1 MKTLS
6 SLNHLFITIFLH
18 NFSAVMVIPAITD
31 VTMSALC
38 PGRDECSLAIYLTGF
53 QQASKEEGDGKTVAI
68 ESSLLDSLS
77 LILLNIHGDPS
88 HHRAWNVGDDAFN
101 REYVG
106 QVWPESFAYRSIEP
120 CNSSLRNCTSPD
132 IKIFIAAILA
142 YSRTRHFFYAYYVA
156 KTLIAMV
163 CEGSVPCL
171 ALAYVADNV
180 PEGRRASAFGIL
192 SGIASSAFV
201 CGNLSTRF
209 LSTASTFQVSASVA
223 IASLVY
229 MRFFLQDSIID
240 EQLTAP
246 ILTSKGKP
254 KGKGKDY
261 ATNEI
266 PSKNVQIFK
275 SAPSLEDMLC
285 LLKSSVTL
293 SQAAV
298 VAFFYSL
305 AEVGLHASLLY
316 YLKARFH
323 FNKDQFA
330 DLMVITGIAGT
341 ISQSLLNNLQLV
353 LMPILAPALGEA
365 RLLAVGLFF
374 TCVHVF
380 LYSIAWT
387 FWVPYVAA
395 MFSVLFVF
403 SQPCMRS
410 IVSKQVGSCEQGKA
424 QGCISGISSFANVI
438 SPLVFSPLTALFLSE
453 RAPFHFPG
461 FSIMCVGFASMIAFI
476 QSLMIRIAPPIANEK
491 VCNSN
496 YVDA

>member
-6 SLNHLFITIFLH
+6 GLSHLFMTIFLH
-18 NFSAVMVIPAITD
+18 NFSTFMVIPAITD

-53 QQASKEEGDGKTVAI
+53 QQAIIGLGTLVMMPLIGNMSDKYGRKALLTVP
-68 ESSLLDSLS
+68 LS
-77 LILLNIHGDPS
+77 LAIIPL
-88 HHRAWNVGDDAFN
+88 
-101 REYVG
+101 
-106 QVWPESFAYRSIEP
+106 
-120 CNSSLRNCTSPD
+120 
-132 IKIFIAAILA
+132 AILA
-142 YSRTRHFFYAYYVA
+142 YSRTRNFFYAYFVV

-163 CEGSVPCL
+163 CDGSVPCL

-209 LSTASTFQVSASVA
+209 LSTASTFQVSASAA

-229 MRFFLQDSIID
+229 MRVFLQDSIID

-246 ILTSKGKP
+246 ILTSTGKP
-254 KGKGKDY
+254 KGKGKAY

-266 PSKNVQIFK
+266 QVKMERLSNQRLPWRIC
-275 SAPSLEDMLC
+275 SAC
-285 LLKSSVTL
+285 LKAGYVTL

-305 AEVGLHASLLY
+305 AEVGLHASLMY

-330 DLMVITGIAGT
+330 DMMVISGIAGT
-341 ISQSLLNNLQLV
+341 ISQVV

-438 SPLVFSPLTALFLSE
+438 SPLIFSPLTALFLSE

-476 QSLMIRIAPPIANEK
+476 QSLMIRITPPIANEK
-491 VCNSN
+491 VCGSN

>member
-1 MKTLS
+1 
-6 SLNHLFITIFLH
+6 
-18 NFSAVMVIPAITD
+18 MVIPAITD

-53 QQASKEEGDGKTVAI
+53 QQAIIGLGTLVMMPLIGNMSDKYGRKALLTVPLTLVI
-68 ESSLLDSLS
+68 V
-77 LILLNIHGDPS
+77 PS
-88 HHRAWNVGDDAFN
+88 
-101 REYVG
+101 
-106 QVWPESFAYRSIEP
+106 
-120 CNSSLRNCTSPD
+120 
-132 IKIFIAAILA
+132 AILA

-341 ISQSLLNNLQLV
+341 ISQLV

>member
-6 SLNHLFITIFLH
+6 GLSHLFITIFLH

-53 QQASKEEGDGKTVAI
+53 QQAIIGLGTLVMMPLIGNMSDKYGRKALLTVP
-68 ESSLLDSLS
+68 LS
-77 LILLNIHGDPS
+77 LVIVPS
-88 HHRAWNVGDDAFN
+88 
-101 REYVG
+101 
-106 QVWPESFAYRSIEP
+106 
-120 CNSSLRNCTSPD
+120 
-132 IKIFIAAILA
+132 AILA
-142 YSRTRHFFYAYYVA
+142 YSRTRNFFYAYYVV

-246 ILTSKGKP
+246 ILTSNGKP

-341 ISQSLLNNLQLV
+341 LSQLV

-395 MFSVLFVF
+395 MFSVLIVF

-438 SPLVFSPLTALFLSE
+438 SPLLFSPLTALFLSE